1 MTLNFFSDAKF
12 DFMKLSKITNFAS
25 LLLIIIS
32 IILLIF
38 RGLNF
43 GIDFSGGS
51 LIEARFNKD
60 TNISELRTILSAKTN
75 KVQIQKIKNNIS
87 DKSDF
92 LIRFPSNNQ
101 DQSKFIEEIQNTLNN
116 NFKDITYRKIDYVEP
131 QIGQELINKGI
142 MVLFLSFL
150 FIFIYIWI
158 RFDWQFSIGAII
170 ALIHDAILIFGFYSL
185 TQIEFNTTSIAAIL
199 TVIGYSINDTVVI
212 FDRIRDNLRRNKKM
226 PINNII
232 NISVNSTLSRTIITS
247 GLTLLSLMALI
258 FFGGKI
264 LLSFSLATF
273 FGVIIGTYSSI
284 YSSSVILTKYDPRIY
299 NKDSK

>member
-116 NFKDITYRKIDYVEP
+116 NFKDITYRKIDYVGP

-142 MVLFLSFL
+142 MALFLSFL

-284 YSSSVILTKYDPRIY
+284 YSSSLILTKYDPRIY